1 MYLGYYIFLLLYVKR
16 YLNIFI
22 INMKILLYI
31 QILYLLKMI
40 NTIIRK
46 KNFLV
51 FCNKIKYGIILF
63 IIYDLLVNNFYNK
76 IMFYI
81 KINKYF

>member
-1 MYLGYYIFLLLYVKR
+1 MYLGYYIFLLLYVKK

-22 INMKILLYI
+22 INMKILLY
-31 QILYLLKMI
+31 ILYLLKMI

-63 IIYDLLVNNFYNK
+63 IIYDLFVG
-76 IMFYI
+76 
-81 KINKYF
+81 

>member
-1 MYLGYYIFLLLYVKR
+1 
-16 YLNIFI
+16 
-22 INMKILLYI
+22 
-31 QILYLLKMI
+31 MI

-63 IIYDLLVNNFYNK
+63 IIYDLLFKNFYNK
-76 IMFYI
+76 IMFDI

>member
-1 MYLGYYIFLLLYVKR
+1 MYLGYYIIYYCNF
-16 YLNIFI
+16 NIFI
-22 INMKILLYI
+22 INMKILLY
-31 QILYLLKMI
+31 ILYLLKMI

-63 IIYDLLVNNFYNK
+63 IIYDLLFKNFYNK
-76 IMFYI
+76 IMFDI